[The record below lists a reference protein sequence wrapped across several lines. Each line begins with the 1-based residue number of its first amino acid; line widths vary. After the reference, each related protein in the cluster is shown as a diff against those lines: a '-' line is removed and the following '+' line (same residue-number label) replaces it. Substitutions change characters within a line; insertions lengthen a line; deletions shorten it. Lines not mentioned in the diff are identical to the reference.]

1 MSRTST
7 AVKNRWNKKA
17 YDAINLRIPKGQK
30 QVIETFASDRGE
42 SVNGLINRLI
52 QTELGLTDEQW
63 KHVPNEVTAAAMEE
77 ADRITS
83 DTNVKGFTSLD
94 ELFAELKS

>member
-1 MSRTST
+1 MGKTSSE
-7 AVKNRWNKKA
+7 VKYRWNKKA
-17 YDAINLRIPKGQK
+17 YDAIPLTVPKGRK
-30 QVIETFASDRGE
+30 QDIASFASDRGE

-77 ADRITS
+77 ADRITA